1 MDFRANRRA
10 LCALL
15 LLAWGGATAVA
26 PSLWAGPDDPRDPPA
41 EQPDPD
47 SDREAKVR
55 ELGESLQ
62 SPAERALQ
70 IYREGDVAAAL
81 ARLETALAEDPAD
94 FDARALR
101 ASIFDRQGAYQRAKD
116 DFDVCLKLR
125 PDAAD
130 LLHYRGV
137 ARFMLGD
144 FGGSVADFDAYL
156 EAFPDR
162 RASHWQR
169 GIALYCN
176 GDYAAG
182 RRQFEEHQTVNPRD
196 VENAAWHYLCV
207 ARQENVEEAHRRLIP
222 IEGDPRVPMTEIHRL
237 YAGTGTEKD
246 VLAACEAGD
255 PDPSELRDRLG
266 YAHLYIGLYDEAQGR
281 TASSLAHL
289 KLAAEDYFVPHYMG
303 RTARVYYRHRVRLAA
318 QDTP

>member
-1 MDFRANRRA
+1 MAFRANRRA

-15 LLAWGGATAVA
+15 LLTWGSGPATAS
-26 PSLWAGPDDPRDPPA
+26 SLRAGPEPPLPPA
-41 EQPDPD
+41 EQPGPEA
-47 SDREAKVR
+47 DREAKVR
-55 ELGESLQ
+55 ELGEALQ

-81 ARLETALAEDPAD
+81 ERLEAVLAADPED

-125 PDAAD
+125 PDSAD
-130 LLHYRGV
+130 LRHYRGV

-144 FGGSVADFDAYL
+144 FAGSVADFNAYL
-156 EAFPDR
+156 EAFPGR
-162 RASHWQR
+162 RAAHWQR

-207 ARQENVEEAHRRLIP
+207 ARQENVEQAHRKLIP

-246 VLAACEAGD
+246 VLAACEAGE
-255 PDPSELRDRLG
+255 PDPAELRDRLG
-266 YAHLYIGLYDEAQGR
+266 YAHLYIGLYEEAQGR
-281 TASSLAHL
+281 NASALAHL

-303 RTARVYYRHRVRLAA
+303 RAAQVYYRHRARLGA
-318 QDTP
+318 QNIP